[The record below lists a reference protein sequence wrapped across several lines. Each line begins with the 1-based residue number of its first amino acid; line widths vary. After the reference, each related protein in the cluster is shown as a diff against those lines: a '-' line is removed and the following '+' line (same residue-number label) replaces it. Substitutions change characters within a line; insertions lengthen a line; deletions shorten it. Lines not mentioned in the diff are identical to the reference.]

1 MESKAQTALEYL
13 LIVMIAIVVVVAVFI
28 FMQSA
33 GESSRDIAAERS
45 NKIVCEMKDC
55 ENDTVC
61 NTYPPCQGIGTVNC
75 VSGFCK
81 VQ

>member
-55 ENDTVC
+55 TDSTVC
-61 NTYPPCQGIGTVNC
+61 TTYAPCQGIGTVTC
-75 VSGFCK
+75 EGGFCK